1 MARGE
6 KVSFEEAHE
15 VVEPLDSAIIGDPE
29 HCLKKM
35 KKFAAIGTDRLMCLM
50 QFGHVA
56 HENVL
61 RSIRLTGDHLI
72 PEFADRAAGAGV
84 SPDAV

>member
-1 MARGE
+1 
-6 KVSFEEAHE
+6 
-15 VVEPLDSAIIGDPE
+15 
-29 HCLKKM
+29 M
-35 KKFAAIGTDRLMCLM
+35 KKFADIGTDRLMCLM

-72 PEFADRAAGAGV
+72 PAFADRGVSAGAAAN
-84 SPDAV
+84 AV

>member
-1 MARGE
+1 MQ
-6 KVSFEEAHE
+6 
-15 VVEPLDSAIIGDPE
+15 
-29 HCLKKM
+29 
-35 KKFAAIGTDRLMCLM
+35 KFAAIGTDRLMCLM

-72 PEFADRAAGAGV
+72 PRF
-84 SPDAV
+84 SPTASDDGGK